1 MTLADLKDRFEEKA
15 RVEAIKGWDGLDGV
29 VWFGYGI
36 PAPPFLRDLADD
48 ALALLGIHLDEP
60 GFLAVGYLGKG
71 GRPAVIGGA
80 SFAPVAWRQWQ
91 PAMLDVPV
99 HYVSGLIQLGDS
111 GELRVL
117 GHLLAYAAGYDDKV
131 DRGALRGS
139 AE

>member
-1 MTLADLKDRFEEKA
+1 MTLADLKDHFESV
-15 RVEAIKGWDGLDGV
+15 RKGEQAMGYDGLDGV

-80 SFAPVAWRQWQ
+80 SFAQVAWRQWH

-117 GHLLAYAAGYDDKV
+117 GHLLAYAMGYDKAV
-131 DRGALRGS
+131 DRGALREGTG
-139 AE
+139 